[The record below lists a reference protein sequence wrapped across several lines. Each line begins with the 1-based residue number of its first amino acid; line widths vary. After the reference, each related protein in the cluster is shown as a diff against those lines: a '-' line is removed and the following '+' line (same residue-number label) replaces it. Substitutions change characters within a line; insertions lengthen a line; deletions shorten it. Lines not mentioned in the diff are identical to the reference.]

1 MPKLRSDIF
10 LDDTGVSATYSRRR
24 SEADPAWELRC
35 DIIAHARMG
44 RDDLIGFL
52 EGNEGRIRSM
62 GYRDSVQGQE
72 IHRAVMAL
80 SPTVI
85 SMEDSDLLE
94 SLFGPLV
101 PVVPVIHEKAETTR
115 RPMGTGETIRYMRG
129 CTFEYFDEWLH
140 ASEDFIQGL
149 DESDLTFLYSAIE
162 HVCDVSPGLPR
173 QRRSHPGSEE
183 EMKAFV
189 AEIRGDNRMSGCCRP
204 SDACCG
210 PSS

>member
-10 LDDTGVSATYSRRR
+10 LDDAGVSATRSRRR
-24 SEADPAWELRC
+24 SDADPAWELRC

-44 RDDLIGFL
+44 RDDLMGFL
-52 EGNEGRIRSM
+52 EGNRERIRSM
-62 GYRDSVQGQE
+62 GYRDSGHGQE
-72 IHRAVMAL
+72 IHRAVVAL
-80 SPTVI
+80 CPTVL
-85 SMEDSDLLE
+85 SMEDSESLE

-101 PVVPVIHEKAETTR
+101 PVTPVICERHEPARK
-115 RPMGTGETIRYMRG
+115 PMGTRETIRYMRD
-129 CTFEYFDEWLH
+129 CTFEYFDDWLRS
-140 ASEDFIQGL
+140 SEDFIRGL
-149 DESDLTFLYSAIE
+149 DESDLSFLYSAIE

-173 QRRSHPGSEE
+173 QRRSHPGSEA

-189 AEIRGDNRMSGCCRP
+189 TGIRGDNHMSGCCHP